1 MKLYIVSLLLALLN
15 GGLSYL
21 LTENLYIALGVIIV
35 FLLVLFFLEVP
46 LLKRYESQERKRH
59 EAYNFVNNF
68 IISLSV
74 TSSPINA
81 LTAAQEGI
89 DVKGELF
96 HVLSSLE
103 GGGVEMKLH
112 YLENYFSV
120 SYYPMF
126 ISIFTLYEEQGGD
139 FLKLAEPLL
148 KEVTREEEFGNTLA
162 KESHKRLF
170 QYVTLWGMS
179 SLILGFL
186 RFGLSGFYPI
196 LITSVPFLVIASLYF
211 VIVLLG
217 IFLYSLAYTGLSIF
231 PKKEVTTEG
240 GENDEKKTDAQ

>member
-1 MKLYIVSLLLALLN
+1 MKLYLVFIFLALLN
-15 GGLSYL
+15 GGLCYL
-21 LTENLYIALGVIIV
+21 LTANLYIALGVTAV
-35 FLLVLFFLEVP
+35 FLLALLFVEIP
-46 LLKRYESQERKRH
+46 LLTRYENQERKRH

-74 TSSPINA
+74 TSSPISA
-81 LTAAQEGI
+81 FDAAKEGI
-89 DVKGELF
+89 DSKGELF
-96 HVLSSLE
+96 SILSSIE

-112 YLENYFSV
+112 YLENYFLV

-179 SLILGFL
+179 SLILAFL
-186 RFGLSGFYPI
+186 RFGLAGFYPI
-196 LITSVPFLVIASLYF
+196 LITSIPFLIIGTLYF
-211 VIVLLG
+211 AIVLLG
-217 IFLYSLAYTGLSIF
+217 IFLYSLAYTGLPLF
-231 PKKEVTTEG
+231 VKKEVATERKNPN
-240 GENDEKKTDAQ
+240 ENQTNA

>member
-1 MKLYIVSLLLALLN
+1 MKLYVVSLFLAFLN
-15 GGLSYL
+15 GGLCYL
-21 LTENLYIALGVIIV
+21 LTENLYIAIGVMFV
-35 FLLVLFFLEVP
+35 FLLVLFLVEIP

-74 TSSPINA
+74 TASSINA
-81 LTAAQEGI
+81 FSSAREGI
-89 DVKGELF
+89 DSNGELARI
-96 HVLSSLE
+96 LNSIE
-103 GGGVEMKLH
+103 GGGVDMKLH
-112 YLENYFSV
+112 YLENYFLV

-126 ISIFTLYEEQGGD
+126 LSIFTLYEEQGGD

-179 SLILGFL
+179 SLILAFL

-196 LITSVPFLVIASLYF
+196 LITSIPFLIIATLYF
-211 VIVLLG
+211 AIVLLG
-217 IFLYSLAYTGLSIF
+217 IFLYSLAYTGLSVF
-231 PKKEVTTEG
+231 PKKEVVKERG
-240 GENDEKKTDAQ
+240 DKDESQTNA